1 MSRSHSVK
9 VTLSDRELA
18 RLDELRGHE
27 PRAVHLRRFL
37 YEPPSHTEVSTHAE
51 VLALLSRKAREGSI
65 TAAVALERALRA
77 RSNAQEEIGEAIDRI
92 LSDDG

>member
-9 VTLSDRELA
+9 VTLSDRELT
-18 RLDELRGHE
+18 RLDELRGNE

-37 YEPPSHTEVSTHAE
+37 YEPPRPTEVSTHAE

-77 RSNAQEEIGEAIDRI
+77 QANVEDEIGEAIDRI
-92 LSDDG
+92 LGDE